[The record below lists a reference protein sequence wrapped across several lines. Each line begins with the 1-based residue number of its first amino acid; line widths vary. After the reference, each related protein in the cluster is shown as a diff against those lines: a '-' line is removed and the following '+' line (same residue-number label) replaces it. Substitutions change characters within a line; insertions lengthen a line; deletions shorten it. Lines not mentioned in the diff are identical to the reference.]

1 MAMPIKLRPL
11 ITANVLYVC
20 FLCRAD
26 SSYGTL
32 GRYSRQRTERVD
44 SI

>member
-11 ITANVLYVC
+11 ITANMPYVC
-20 FLCRAD
+20 SLCRAD
-26 SSYGTL
+26 NSYGTL
-32 GRYSRQRTERVD
+32 GRYFSQSMERVD